1 MIKCGLIGIVGRPNV
16 GKSTLLNQILDQK
29 ISITSRKP
37 QTTRY
42 QILGIR
48 SEDAEQMIFVD
59 TPGWQH
65 APKNRMNRL
74 MNRQVKQALSE
85 VDFIIM
91 MADCR
96 GWVKE
101 DEDVA
106 KMVLASGVPAMMLL
120 NKQDLIKDKKEL
132 LPLIASFTEKDYAF
146 SEFVPFCARTGKG
159 IGVVLEQ
166 ACRYLPERPF
176 IFPKDQ
182 VTDRP
187 ERFLAAEIIREK
199 IMHFLGDEIPY
210 TTSVVIDDFEE
221 LEDITN
227 ILATVWVERESQKPI
242 VIGKKGSLL
251 KRIASDARVDIEKML
266 QNKVFLKIWVKT
278 KKGWLDN
285 SDALKTIGMTD

>member
-1 MIKCGLIGIVGRPNV
+1 MTKCGLIGIVGRPNV

-48 SEDAEQMIFVD
+48 TQDTEQMIFVD

-91 MADCR
+91 LADSR
-96 GWVKE
+96 GWTKE
-101 DEDVA
+101 DEEVS
-106 KMVLASGVPAMMLL
+106 KMVLASGVSAMMLF
-120 NKQDLIKDKKEL
+120 NKQDLVKDKQKL
-132 LPLIASFTEKDYAF
+132 LPLIASFANKEHAF
-146 SEFVPFCARTGKG
+146 KEFVPFCARTGRG
-159 IGVVLEQ
+159 INVVLEQ

-176 IFPKDQ
+176 MFPKDQ

-187 ERFLAAEIIREK
+187 ERFLVAEMIREK
-199 IMHFLGDEIPY
+199 IMYFLGDEIPY

-221 LEDITN
+221 LKDITN

-242 VIGKKGSLL
+242 VIGKKGNLL
-251 KRIASDARVDIEKML
+251 KRIASESRIDIEKML
-266 QNKVFLKIWVKT
+266 QRKVFLKIWVKT
-278 KKGWLDN
+278 RKGWLDS
-285 SDALKTIGMTD
+285 SDALKTIGMLD